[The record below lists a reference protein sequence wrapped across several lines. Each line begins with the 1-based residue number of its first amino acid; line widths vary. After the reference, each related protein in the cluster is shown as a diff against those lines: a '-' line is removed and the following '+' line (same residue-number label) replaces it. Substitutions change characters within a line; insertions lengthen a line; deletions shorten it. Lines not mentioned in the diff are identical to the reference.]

1 MTGVVKSSAWDL
13 AAECI
18 DRAVE
23 EGAAP
28 SLERLGRLGQLGSLP
43 SFVAALGGGGDPSKL
58 AEDFARERESLGL
71 APGEIAGELLVL
83 GRILDEQGESE
94 ARDALDRCIAAY
106 VVRVTGELAERA
118 RRDPLTGLLNH
129 EAFHARLAAETTRA
143 RRYRGRLA
151 LVLLDLDSFKERN
164 DSEGHQEGDR
174 LLRVFTAALERT
186 ARATDSVGRL
196 GGDEFGALLLE
207 ADAPTV
213 DAFLQR
219 LRAQLPDGPAASA
232 GASFLPAEGTTTQ
245 ELLGL
250 ADRRLYA
257 DKASAGSR

>member
-1 MTGVVKSSAWDL
+1 VAGVVKSSAWDL
-13 AAECI
+13 AVECV

-43 SFVAALGGGGDPSKL
+43 SFVAALGGDDVPSEL

-71 APGEIAGELLVL
+71 APGEVAAELLVL
-83 GRILDEQGESE
+83 GRVLDEHCEPE
-94 ARDALDRCIAAY
+94 AREALDRCIAAY
-106 VVRVTGELAERA
+106 VVRVTSELADRA

-151 LVLLDLDSFKERN
+151 LVLLDLDNFKERN

-174 LLRVFTAALERT
+174 LLRAFGTALERT
-186 ARATDSVGRL
+186 ARTTDSVGRL

-207 ADAPTV
+207 ADAPTAH
-213 DAFLQR
+213 AFLLR
-219 LRAQLPDGPAASA
+219 LLAQLPDGPAASA
-232 GASFLPAEGTTTQ
+232 GASFLPAEGTTPE